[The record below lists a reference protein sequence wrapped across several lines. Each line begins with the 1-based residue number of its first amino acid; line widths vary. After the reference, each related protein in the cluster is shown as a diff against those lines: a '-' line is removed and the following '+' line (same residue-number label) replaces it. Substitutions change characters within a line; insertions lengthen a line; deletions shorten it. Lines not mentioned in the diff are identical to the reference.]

1 MRRPSVNGPAGWIK
15 RIFAIVA
22 VVAVV
27 IGGIQL
33 LPLAIPI
40 AGWLVNATYNAFSS
54 LQGPPVPVA
63 TADFTG
69 SGPGSLISATTMPS
83 VTQTREGRD
92 LRAVRV
98 VYRSTSGDTGAP
110 TVVSG
115 SVFTPLGAPPAGGW
129 PVVAVGHGTVGIDG
143 PCGPS
148 LSPWLEGALSFVAP
162 LIDRGYAVS
171 VADYEGLGVKGLHP
185 YLDAHT
191 AGLNMIDSVR
201 ALRHS
206 FPGDTSTTW
215 AAFGHSQG
223 GAAAWA
229 ANERASEYAPELRF
243 LGAVAA
249 APAADVTKFVDLAAT
264 GALSREQR
272 LSMALIVESLARRHP
287 ELNRDDFRRD
297 SAVQNWAVLTA
308 CQGSELM
315 QRSAAADKLT
325 GSDFAPRTPEAAELL
340 RKLLQQWA
348 LPQRPLSGPMS
359 VWYGG
364 SDAYINPEW
373 TRAAVARAC
382 DMGGTVTVEFQPG
395 KGHSDVDLATQLQWL
410 LDRFAGKPVHNDCP

>member
-1 MRRPSVNGPAGWIK
+1 MWRPAVTGPAGWIK
-15 RIFAIVA
+15 RILGIVF
-22 VVAVV
+22 VAALVA
-27 IGGIQL
+27 GGIQL
-33 LPLAIPI
+33 LPLAVPF
-40 AGWLVNATYNAFSS
+40 AGWLVNAGYNAFSG
-54 LQGPPVPVA
+54 LQGPPVPVT
-63 TADFTG
+63 TADFAG
-69 SGPGSLISATTMPS
+69 SGPGSLVTATTMPS
-83 VTQTREGRD
+83 VTQTREGRN

-115 SVFTPLGAPPAGGW
+115 SVFTPLGSPPATGW

-162 LIDRGYAVS
+162 LIERGYAVS
-171 VADYEGLGVKGLHP
+171 VADYEGLGVKGAHP
-185 YLDAHT
+185 YLDART

-201 ALRHS
+201 ALRHA
-206 FPGDTSTTW
+206 FPGETSTLW

-229 ANERASEYAPELRF
+229 ADEQAGTYAPELQI

-264 GALSREQR
+264 GTLSREQR
-272 LSMALIVESLARRHP
+272 LSMPLIVESLARRHP

-297 SAVQNWAVLTA
+297 AAAQNWDVLTA

-315 QRSAAADKLT
+315 QRSAVADKLIGT
-325 GSDFAPRTPEAAELL
+325 EFAPRTPEAGELL
-340 RKLLQQWA
+340 RKFLQQWA
-348 LPQRPLSGPMS
+348 LPQRPLTAPMS

-373 TRAAVARAC
+373 TRAAIERAC
-382 DMGGTVTVEFQPG
+382 AMGGSVTVEFQPG

-410 LDRFAGKPVHNDCP
+410 LDRFAGRPVHNDCR

>member
-1 MRRPSVNGPAGWIK
+1 MWRPAVSGPAGWIK
-15 RIFAIVA
+15 RILTVVFVA
-22 VVAVV
+22 ALVL
-27 IGGIQL
+27 GGIQL
-33 LPLAIPI
+33 LPLAVPF

-54 LQGPPVPVA
+54 LQGPPVPVT
-63 TADFTG
+63 TADFAG
-69 SGPGSLISATTMPS
+69 DGPGSLVTATTMPS
-83 VTQTREGRD
+83 VTQTREGRN

-98 VYRSTSGDTGAP
+98 VYRSTNGDTGAP

-115 SVFTPLGAPPAGGW
+115 SVFTPLGSPPATGW

-162 LIDRGYAVS
+162 LIERGYAVS
-171 VADYEGLGVKGLHP
+171 VADYEGLGVKGQHP
-185 YLDAHT
+185 YLDART

-201 ALRHS
+201 ALRHA
-206 FPGDTSTTW
+206 FPGETSTLW

-229 ANERASEYAPELRF
+229 ADEQAGAYAPELQI

-264 GALSREQR
+264 GTLSREQR
-272 LSMALIVESLARRHP
+272 LSMPLIVESLARRHP
-287 ELNRDDFRRD
+287 ELDRDDFRRD
-297 SAVQNWAVLTA
+297 AAAQNWDVLTA

-315 QRSAAADKLT
+315 QRSAVADKLT
-325 GSDFAPRTPEAAELL
+325 GTEFAPRTPEAGELL
-340 RKLLQQWA
+340 RKFLQQWA
-348 LPQRPLSGPMS
+348 LPQRPLTAPMS

-373 TRAAVARAC
+373 TRAAIQRAC
-382 DMGGTVTVEFQPG
+382 AMGGSVTVEFQPG

-410 LDRFAGKPVHNDCP
+410 LDRFAGRPVHNDC

>member
-1 MRRPSVNGPAGWIK
+1 MWRPAVSGPAGWIK
-15 RIFAIVA
+15 RILSVVFVA
-22 VVAVV
+22 ALVF
-27 IGGIQL
+27 GGIQL
-33 LPLAIPI
+33 LPLAVPF
-40 AGWLVNATYNAFSS
+40 AGWLVNATYNAFSG

-63 TADFTG
+63 TADFAG
-69 SGPGSLISATTMPS
+69 SGPGSLITATTMPS
-83 VTQTREGRD
+83 VTQTREGRN

-115 SVFTPLGAPPAGGW
+115 SVFTPLGSPPATGW

-162 LIDRGYAVS
+162 LIERGYAVS
-171 VADYEGLGVKGLHP
+171 VADYEGLGVKGSHP
-185 YLDAHT
+185 YLDART

-201 ALRHS
+201 ALRHA
-206 FPGDTSTTW
+206 FPGETSTLW

-229 ANERASEYAPELRF
+229 ADEQAGAYAPELQI

-264 GALSREQR
+264 GTLSREQR
-272 LSMALIVESLARRHP
+272 LSMPLIVESLARRHP

-297 SAVQNWAVLTA
+297 AAAQNWDILTA

-315 QRSAAADKLT
+315 QRSAVADKLIGT
-325 GSDFAPRTPEAAELL
+325 EFAPRTPEAGELL
-340 RKLLQQWA
+340 RKFLQQWA
-348 LPQRPLSGPMS
+348 LPQRPLTAPMS

-364 SDAYINPEW
+364 ADAYINPEW
-373 TRAAVARAC
+373 TRAAIERAC
-382 DMGGTVTVEFQPG
+382 AMGGSVTVEFQPG

-410 LDRFAGKPVHNDCP
+410 LDRFAGRPVHNDC